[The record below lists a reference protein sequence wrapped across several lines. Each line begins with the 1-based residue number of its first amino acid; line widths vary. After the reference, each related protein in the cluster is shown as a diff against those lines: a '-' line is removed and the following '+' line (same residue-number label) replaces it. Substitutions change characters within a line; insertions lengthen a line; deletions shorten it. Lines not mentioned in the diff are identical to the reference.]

1 MSLTLAQIRTFERI
15 VKLGSFRAAARQ
27 LGLTQPSVSQR
38 VRELE
43 DALGA
48 QLFVRRGPG
57 ISLTVEGTAL
67 IAYADRLLGTADEM
81 VERFRAHDP
90 LKGLLRLGLNETFGL
105 VCLPDLLRH
114 LEEQYPALKTSVQV
128 GDTGTVSRMLNEQ
141 QLDIA
146 VISEP
151 EVADHVRREAIG
163 VNELAWFADPAFNGP
178 RGVLSPADLGGHHL
192 MVTPPPS
199 RLYTTTTQWF
209 ARAGVVPSRLSMCNS
224 ISVTILTITRG
235 LAIGLVPVRVM
246 QEQLARG
253 TVRRLAVSPPVP
265 GHRVSI
271 CYQVSEFGPSMQRL
285 VELVRELVLR
295 HKLFT

>member
-1 MSLTLAQIRTFERI
+1 MHLTLAQIRTFERI
-15 VKLGSFRAAARQ
+15 AKLGSFRAAARQ

-38 VRELE
+38 IRELE
-43 DALGA
+43 DTLGA

-67 IAYADRLLGTADEM
+67 VAYAERLLGTADEM

-141 QLDIA
+141 HLDIA

-151 EVADHVRREAIG
+151 ELADHVRYEAIG
-163 VNELAWFADPAFNGP
+163 VNELAWFASADFSFP
-178 RGVLSPADLGGHHL
+178 RGTLSPEDLGAHHL

-199 RLYTTTTQWF
+199 RLYTTATQWF

-224 ISVTILTITRG
+224 VSVTSLTITRG

-253 TVRRLAVSPPVP
+253 SVRRLAVSPPIP

>member
-15 VKLGSFRAAARQ
+15 AKLGSFRAAARQ

-38 VRELE
+38 IRELE

-57 ISLTVEGTAL
+57 ISLTAEGTAL
-67 IAYADRLLGTADEM
+67 VAYADRLLGTADEM

-114 LEEQYPALKTSVQV
+114 LDEQYPALMTSVQV

-141 QLDIA
+141 QLDLA
-146 VISEP
+146 VVSEP
-151 EVADHVRREAIG
+151 EVAVHVGREAIG
-163 VNELAWFADPAFNGP
+163 INELAWFASAAFGSPRSVLAPAE
-178 RGVLSPADLGGHHL
+178 LATHHL

-199 RLYTTTTQWF
+199 RLYTTATQWF

-224 ISVTILTITRG
+224 VSVTSLTITRG

-246 QEQLARG
+246 QEQLAHG
-253 TVRRLAVSPPVP
+253 SVRRLAVSPPMP